1 MHQLMQHLRIATEQ
15 MCTSDS
21 RPNEPVS
28 LIQYYAVPG
37 FESAAGRSLSEQ
49 LAHDVR
55 YPLRREDI
63 EVIGARLPVLRET
76 RYAGCVMASRP
87 YLDIVAQTPTIV
99 RGVVLA
105 VERWVHDL
113 NE

>member
-1 MHQLMQHLRIATEQ
+1 VYIGFEAA
-15 MCTSDS
+15 
-21 RPNEPVS
+21 NEPVS

-76 RYAGCVMASRP
+76 RMPAVLWRLGPTS
-87 YLDIVAQTPTIV
+87 DIVAQTPTIV